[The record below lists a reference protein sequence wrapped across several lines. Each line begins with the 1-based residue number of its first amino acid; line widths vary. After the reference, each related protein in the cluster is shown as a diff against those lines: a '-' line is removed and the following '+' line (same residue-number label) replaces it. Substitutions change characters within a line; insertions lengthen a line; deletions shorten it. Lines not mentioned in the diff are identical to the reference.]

1 LLNMAD
7 TTFSLVL
14 PTYNERDNIKIFIP
28 QLIETCKRWD
38 IEIIIVDDGSDD
50 GTIEEIKKIQDY
62 FKNINLIQRESL
74 SGIGSALIDGYN
86 SAKGK
91 YIISCDSDMSFLA
104 DDIKK
109 IGEMLLTDTYD
120 LVIGSRYLSGSY
132 YEAPNLKIL
141 QKKII
146 SKLGNIFLRFINRI
160 PTHDFSANCRG
171 IKNSVWKK
179 LRVKNKNN
187 FMLFET
193 IWRAH
198 QMNLVI
204 KELPVRFLDRKFGS
218 SKLKSGREVARSLIL
233 FLKLKFEKDETHY

>member
-1 LLNMAD
+1 MAD

-91 YIISCDSDMSFLA
+91 YIIS
-104 DDIKK
+104 
-109 IGEMLLTDTYD
+109 
-120 LVIGSRYLSGSY
+120 
-132 YEAPNLKIL
+132 
-141 QKKII
+141 
-146 SKLGNIFLRFINRI
+146 
-160 PTHDFSANCRG
+160 
-171 IKNSVWKK
+171 
-179 LRVKNKNN
+179 
-187 FMLFET
+187 
-193 IWRAH
+193 
-198 QMNLVI
+198 
-204 KELPVRFLDRKFGS
+204 
-218 SKLKSGREVARSLIL
+218 
-233 FLKLKFEKDETHY
+233 